1 VEYSLGLSANQQQ
14 ARPAKGAYL
23 LFTDLGAASSVVVE
37 MRAGNVLL
45 EKFTAAKGDKAR
57 VEAGLQFDTLVF
69 TSTVDTAI
77 KFVVSNGLVD
87 INLIEGATVTVG
99 NSIANPVAVS
109 AVDLPAAAITDGA
122 AGVNINDG
130 GGVAQLIVAADV
142 NRRALRFANI
152 GTDAVALGG
161 VNVKWAGRVIVLY
174 PGDTFVEDRAANLA
188 WYGVTAAGTTAV
200 VTTQEVNV

>member
-1 VEYSLGLSANQQQ
+1 VEYSLGLSANQEQ

-69 TSTVDTAI
+69 TSTVDTSI

-87 INLIEGATVTVG
+87 INLIEGATVQVG
-99 NSIANPVAVS
+99 NPAGSPAYVAIVNAPALALTDDAPVN
-109 AVDLPAAAITDGA
+109 ITDGGGA
-122 AGVNINDG
+122 AQQI
-130 GGVAQLIVAADV
+130 IAADP
-142 NRRALRFANI
+142 NRAVLRFLNT
-152 GTDAVALGG
+152 GTSPVALGSAG
-161 VNVKWAGRVIVLY
+161 LTWAKRVIVLN
-174 PGDTFVEDRAANLA
+174 PGDDREETDAPNVA
-188 WYGVTAAGTTAV
+188 WYGITDTGTTAV
-200 VTTQEVNV
+200 VGVQTVTR